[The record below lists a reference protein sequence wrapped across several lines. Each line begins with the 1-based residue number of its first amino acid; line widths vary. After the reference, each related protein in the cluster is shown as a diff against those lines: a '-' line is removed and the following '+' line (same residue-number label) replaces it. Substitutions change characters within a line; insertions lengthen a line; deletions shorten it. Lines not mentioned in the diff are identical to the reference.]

1 MLVLSRRLNEKLLI
15 PCIRTTIQVLSIQ
28 GGQVRLGVDAPAEV
42 AVFRE
47 EIYQGAGAPA
57 AGRDPAVQLDLVRSA
72 LRNRLSGLALGLNR
86 VQRQVQGK
94 LAPAARAE
102 LDKLA
107 DEFGDLARIMKMMLE
122 EDDAPPTKQKV
133 GCSR

>member
-15 PCIRTTIQVLSIQ
+15 PCIRTVIQVLSIQ
-28 GGQVRLGVDAPAEV
+28 GGQVRLGVDAPSEV

-47 EIYQGAGAPA
+47 EIYQQHQA

-122 EDDAPPTKQKV
+122 EDETPPAKQKV